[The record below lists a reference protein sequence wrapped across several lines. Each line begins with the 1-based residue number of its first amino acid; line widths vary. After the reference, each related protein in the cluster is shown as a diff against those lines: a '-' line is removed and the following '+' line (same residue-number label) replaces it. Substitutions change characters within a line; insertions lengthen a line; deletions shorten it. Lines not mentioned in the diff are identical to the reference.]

1 MVVGQSIVLYSRLH
15 LICQRPRILKSV
27 LWMIIINSTLMY
39 IPTTTLTYGA
49 NVQTTLSYIRGYVSR
64 RKLFITLFELLADRK

>member
-15 LICQRPRILKSV
+15 LICQRPKTLTFV
-27 LWMIIINSTLMY
+27 LWMIVINSTVMY

-49 NVQTTLSYIRGYVSR
+49 NVKPTTPYINGYVSLQKWPHHLPR
-64 RKLFITLFELLADRK
+64 ALG